1 MSGLETLCWKQT
13 FPRHVPVE
21 TVRFQPSVSNVGVG
35 NTGLE
40 TVVFEF
46 DLEFLA
52 EHGFCMQP
60 DILIGL
66 SPFPTHRFQSLG

>member
-1 MSGLETLCWKQT
+1 MTVSNTAFPMSGLETLCWKQA

-21 TVRFQPSVSNVGVG
+21 TVRFQHSVSNVGVG
-35 NTGLE
+35 NAGLE

-46 DLEFLA
+46 EFDFLA

-60 DILIGL
+60 DILIG
-66 SPFPTHRFQSLG
+66 P